1 MSSKERQRL
10 LVLSRVRDQGMSIKK
25 ATKTLAISYRQARR
39 IYRRFS
45 DEGDAGLV
53 HRGRGRASGRGFDL
67 RVKQAALDLCQNK
80 YKGFGPTLAA
90 EKLAEEDAL
99 VLDHETL
106 RRWLI
111 AGGLWQRRRKSST
124 HRQRRIPKDH
134 FGELIQMDGSP
145 HRWFE
150 DRADECCLMNMV
162 DDATGTT
169 LSLMGEAETT
179 EISMRLLW
187 AWIDKYGIPEAL
199 YVDHNSVFV
208 TNREPTIGEQLK
220 GETPLTQFG
229 RAAQRLGIRI
239 ICANS
244 PQAKGRVERNHGVYQ
259 DRLVKE
265 FRLKRVST
273 IDEANELLKKGFVD
287 KLNAKFA
294 KTPASPVNRH
304 IGVGK
309 KTDLAAVFS
318 FEYPRTVDNDYTVR
332 FEGRLF
338 QITKQSALPPTKAK
352 LTVQKRLDGSIHL
365 IFQDRKLEFIE
376 ITKQAQPQ
384 PVIEEKRPRKSTAHT
399 PPPDHPWRSQKRV
412 EQLIGATP

>member
-1 MSSKERQRL
+1 MSLKERQRL

-25 ATKTLAISYRQARR
+25 AAKTLAISYRQAKR
-39 IYRRFS
+39 IYKRFCE
-45 DEGDAGLV
+45 EGDAGLV
-53 HRGRGRASGRGFDL
+53 HRGRGRASGRGFSPDT
-67 RVKQAALDLCQNK
+67 KQSVIELYRTK
-80 YKGFGPTLAA
+80 YEGFGPTLAA
-90 EKLAEEDAL
+90 EKLSEEEGL
-99 VLDHETL
+99 LLNHETL

-111 AGGLWQRRRKSST
+111 AGGLWQRRRKRST
-124 HRQRRIPKDH
+124 HRQRRTPKAH
-134 FGELIQMDGSP
+134 FGELVQMDGSP

-169 LSLMGEAETT
+169 LSLMSEAETT

-208 TNREPTIGEQLK
+208 TNREPMIEEQLR
-220 GETPLTQFG
+220 GEVAVTQFG
-229 RAAQRLGIRI
+229 RACDKLGIRI

-265 FRLKRVST
+265 FRLKGVNT
-273 IDEANELLKKGFVD
+273 IDEANEYLRKGFVD

-304 IGVGK
+304 LGVGK
-309 KTDLAAVFS
+309 KTDLAAVMS
-318 FEYPRTVDNDYTVR
+318 FEYPRTIDNDYTVR

-338 QITKQSALPPTKAK
+338 QITKQSALPPAKGK
-352 LTVQKRLDGSIHL
+352 LTLQKRLDGTIHL
-365 IFQDRKLEFIE
+365 IFQDRKLEFVE
-376 ITKQAQPQ
+376 IDKQAQPQ

-399 PPPDHPWRSQKRV
+399 PPPDHPWRSKKRV